1 MLKKAAV
8 VMIIIMLLAASAGGA
23 LAGGSGE
30 IILEDT
36 LYGGLIGGLL
46 GGAWYLIDEDD
57 AADKI
62 GAGIGIGIIGGFILG
77 VTDASASV
85 KIENGKVKY
94 AMPQIHIFKKNS
106 ATVYSAHLLEMNF

>member
-1 MLKKAAV
+1 MLKKVSV
-8 VMIIIMLLAASAGGA
+8 VLIIIMLLAASAGTA
-23 LAGGSGE
+23 LAGSGE
-30 IILEDT
+30 VILEDT

-46 GGAWYLIDEDD
+46 GGAWYLLDEDD

-94 AMPQIHIFKKNS
+94 AMPQIHMFKKDS
-106 ATVYSAHLLEMNF
+106 ATIYTAHLLEMNF